1 MARDAFYQKVAAD
14 LYKGSLPS
22 WQKEP
27 IDRLIDEGLARSRT
41 QEETAYVL
49 ATAHHETDRFRAME
63 EYGEGAGRDYGEP
76 VMLTRGKFAKYHGR
90 GFVQLTWL
98 RNYAVMSGYIGVD
111 LVNEPDR
118 AKEPAIAAKV
128 IWEGMIR
135 GYFTGKGLA
144 DYINADGVD
153 YVNARR
159 IVNGTD
165 KADLIAGYAETFE
178 AALGLIDSSAAP
190 VGCDRAG
197 CPLVAA

>member
-1 MARDAFYQKVAAD
+1 MRDAFYRKVAAD
-14 LYKGSLPS
+14 LFKGSLPS

-27 IDRLIDEGLARSRT
+27 LDRLIDEGLARERT

-49 ATAHHETDRFRAME
+49 ATAYHETDRFRAME
-63 EYGEGAGRDYGEP
+63 EYGEGEGRDYGEP
-76 VMLTRGKFAKYHGR
+76 VLLIRGKFAKYHGR

-118 AKEPAIAAKV
+118 AKEPTIAAKI

-144 DYINADGVD
+144 DYINSTEVD
-153 YVNARR
+153 YVSARR

-165 KADLIAGYAETFE
+165 KAELIARYAEAFYD
-178 AALGLIDSSAAP
+178 ALGLVDGPAAP

-197 CPLVAA
+197 CPLRAA